1 MYIFSL
7 MGMFAYNNQ
16 GKSAVQSL
24 AIITLS
30 SGWVMIYADRLSI
43 SPVLNLIRQQFGLT
57 FASVSLVVSV
67 YFLAY
72 VGFTIPATIAAER
85 WGYKK
90 IMLAFFTLAAL
101 SLAAAGLLG
110 YSYLLL
116 VIFMSLHGAG
126 AGAYYPTA
134 YRISGNIATE
144 RRGLTASLINSGMG
158 FGTIIGLLIA
168 GPALDLFKS
177 WQMMLV
183 ILSIPTLLV
192 AIALR
197 EATSEPPKQNRMG
210 KEMIR
215 IYYELFKNRTFVML
229 CVAMFCSLYGYWVIL
244 TWGPTYLQESKGLG
258 IFYSGA
264 TTAIFSAFAIP
275 SSILISHISDRFGR
289 KMISTIILPLAS
301 LSMLLMAVG
310 SSLLMV
316 IVAIAIYG
324 IVGKLTLDPLVIA
337 WIGEAIKEEQ
347 IGASLSLLNVA
358 AMSSSILAPIITG
371 LLADFTGGLAEGF
384 YFGAA
389 VVLLGSFFV
398 AFAREGSLLKSR
410 V

>member
-1 MYIFSL
+1 MD
-7 MGMFAYNNQ
+7 MFAYNNQ

-116 VIFMSLHGAG
+116 VIFMGLHGAG

-215 IYYELFKNRTFVML
+215 IYDELFKNRTFVML

-398 AFAREGSLLKSR
+398 AFAREGNLLKSR

>member
-1 MYIFSL
+1 
-7 MGMFAYNNQ
+7 MG
-16 GKSAVQSL
+16 
-24 AIITLS
+24 
-30 SGWVMIYADRLSI
+30 
-43 SPVLNLIRQQFGLT
+43 
-57 FASVSLVVSV
+57 
-67 YFLAY
+67 
-72 VGFTIPATIAAER
+72 
-85 WGYKK
+85 
-90 IMLAFFTLAAL
+90 
-101 SLAAAGLLG
+101 
-110 YSYLLL
+110 
-116 VIFMSLHGAG
+116 LHGAG

-134 YRISGNIATE
+134 YRISGNIATK

-215 IYYELFKNRTFVML
+215 MYYELFKNRTFVML

-275 SSILISHISDRFGR
+275 SSILISHISDRFRR

-316 IVAIAIYG
+316 IVAIAI
-324 IVGKLTLDPLVIA
+324 LV
-337 WIGEAIKEEQ
+337 
-347 IGASLSLLNVA
+347 
-358 AMSSSILAPIITG
+358 
-371 LLADFTGGLAEGF
+371 
-384 YFGAA
+384 
-389 VVLLGSFFV
+389 
-398 AFAREGSLLKSR
+398 
-410 V
+410 

>member
-1 MYIFSL
+1 MYTFSPKR
-7 MGMFAYNNQ
+7 MFAYNKGKDSIQ
-16 GKSAVQSL
+16 GL
-24 AIITLS
+24 AIIALS

-43 SPVLNLIRQQFGLT
+43 SPVLNLIKQQFGLT

-72 VGFTIPATIAAER
+72 VGFTIPATVAAER

-90 IMLAFFTLAAL
+90 VMLAFFTLAAI
-101 SLAAAGLLG
+101 SLASAGLLG

-116 VIFMSLHGAG
+116 VIFMGLHGAG

-134 YRISGNIATE
+134 YRISSNIATK
-144 RRGLTASLINSGMG
+144 RRGLMASLINSGMG
-158 FGTIIGLLIA
+158 FGTIMGLLIA
-168 GPALDLFKS
+168 GPALDLFKN

-183 ILSIPTLLV
+183 LLSIPTFLV
-192 AIALR
+192 VIALK
-197 EATSEPPKQNRMG
+197 EATSEPPKQYR
-210 KEMIR
+210 KPEEMIR
-215 IYYELFKNRTFVML
+215 IYVELFKNRTFVML
-229 CVAMFCSLYGYWVIL
+229 CFAMFCSLYGYWVIL
-244 TWGPTYLQESKGLG
+244 TWGPTYLQESRGLG

-264 TTAIFSAFAIP
+264 ATAIFSAVAIP

-301 LSMLLMAVG
+301 FSLLLMAVG
-310 SSLLMV
+310 SSLLIV
-316 IVAIAIYG
+316 TVAIAIYG

-337 WIGEAIKEEQ
+337 WVGEVIKEEQ

-358 AMSSSILAPIITG
+358 AMSSSILAPFITG

-384 YFGAA
+384 YFGAV
-389 VVLLGSFFV
+389 VVLSGTFFV
-398 AFAREGSLLKSR
+398 AFAREKSLLEDR
-410 V
+410 T